1 MPWAGPARCF
11 RWILHVWVLH
21 EDAGMNDDPPAS
33 FSIVIVALG
42 DGGAAFVEQFDRL
55 ARLLGPP
62 REVCFVHG
70 PLSAPLGPDITS
82 RVKVAHEPLGHDAV
96 ARNHGLAIAAG
107 DVVVFHS
114 ISPPAADLLEV
125 LGGAFSDRGVTA
137 VVAGPACV
145 AFRRVD
151 LEAIRGFDEARGG
164 GAELRDACQRL
175 EAMGRMVMWSTNSEA
190 GLSEAVAAAP
200 HRRLMSPG
208 LARRRHAFM
217 PLVGGPLSRPDGSSG
232 AQSDARTSTGLRSR
246 MDGGDR
252 DPLTSTRETLRSI
265 WADLLPRG
273 TCCALAGYPDH
284 WNVGDAA
291 IWWGTRRILNAIGVS
306 VDYACDPWSYKPS
319 ALRTA
324 VPEGPILIL
333 GGGNLGDAYRH
344 EQSLREQILVD
355 FPQRRIIQLPQ
366 SIWFASQ
373 KRAEALADLLVH
385 ASDVTLL
392 LRDAASLA
400 FARQKF
406 CCDSALCPDAAVA
419 LDLAGAGQPAD
430 VPLLAL
436 WRTDTE
442 AREAWGAADG
452 DLVVGDWT
460 TPGPEVGLMSTAAR
474 GFKEWVGDPP
484 PEIGSCP
491 PRRRMAW
498 RHLPWLWDQ
507 LAEDRTLRGCRFLS
521 RGRVVLTDRLHAH
534 LLCTLMRKPHVV
546 CDSTNGKI
554 FAYRDTWRIDDPLVR
569 FASSRAEALEHAREL
584 LASMAGPEA
593 GGS

>member
-1 MPWAGPARCF
+1 
-11 RWILHVWVLH
+11 
-21 EDAGMNDDPPAS
+21 
-33 FSIVIVALG
+33 
-42 DGGAAFVEQFDRL
+42 
-55 ARLLGPP
+55 
-62 REVCFVHG
+62 
-70 PLSAPLGPDITS
+70 
-82 RVKVAHEPLGHDAV
+82 
-96 ARNHGLAIAAG
+96 
-107 DVVVFHS
+107 
-114 ISPPAADLLEV
+114 
-125 LGGAFSDRGVTA
+125 
-137 VVAGPACV
+137 
-145 AFRRVD
+145 
-151 LEAIRGFDEARGG
+151 
-164 GAELRDACQRL
+164 
-175 EAMGRMVMWSTNSEA
+175 
-190 GLSEAVAAAP
+190 
-200 HRRLMSPG
+200 
-208 LARRRHAFM
+208 
-217 PLVGGPLSRPDGSSG
+217 
-232 AQSDARTSTGLRSR
+232 

-252 DPLTSTRETLRSI
+252 DPLASARETLRSI

-291 IWWGTRRILNAIGVS
+291 IWWGTRRILNAIGAS

-344 EQSLREQILVD
+344 EQSLRERILVD

-392 LRDAASLA
+392 LRDAASLS
-400 FARQKF
+400 FARERF

-442 AREAWGAADG
+442 AREAWGAAGG
-452 DLVVGDWT
+452 DLVVRDWT
-460 TPGPEVGLMSTAAR
+460 TPGPEVGLMSTATR

-507 LAEDRTLRGCRFLS
+507 LAEERTLRGCQLLS

-546 CDSTNGKI
+546 CDSANGKI

-569 FASSRAEALEHAREL
+569 FASSRAEAVEHARDL
-584 LASMAGPEA
+584 LASMAGQEA
-593 GGS
+593 GGGS

>member
-1 MPWAGPARCF
+1 
-11 RWILHVWVLH
+11 
-21 EDAGMNDDPPAS
+21 MNDDPPAS

-55 ARLLGPP
+55 ARLSGPP

-107 DVVVFHS
+107 DVVVFHA

-125 LGGAFSDRGVTA
+125 LGGAFSDRGVAA

-175 EAMGRMVMWSTNSEA
+175 EVMGRTVMWSTNREA
-190 GLSEAVAAAP
+190 RPPEAVAAAP
-200 HRRLMSPG
+200 HRRLMSPR
-208 LARRRHAFM
+208 LARRRQAFM

-252 DPLTSTRETLRSI
+252 DPLASTRETLRSI

-291 IWWGTRRILNAIGVS
+291 IWWGTRRILNAIGAS

-344 EQSLREQILVD
+344 EQSLRERILVD

-392 LRDAASLA
+392 LRDAASLS
-400 FARQKF
+400 FARERF

-442 AREAWGAADG
+442 AREAWGAAGG
-452 DLVVGDWT
+452 DLVVGDWA

-507 LAEDRTLRGCRFLS
+507 LAEDRTLRGCQLLS
-521 RGRVVLTDRLHAH
+521 RGLVVLTDRLHAH

-546 CDSTNGKI
+546 CDSANGKI

-569 FASSRAEALEHAREL
+569 FASSRAEAVEHARDL
-584 LASMAGPEA
+584 LASMAGQEA
-593 GGS
+593 GGGS

>member
-1 MPWAGPARCF
+1 
-11 RWILHVWVLH
+11 
-21 EDAGMNDDPPAS
+21 MNDDPPAS

-107 DVVVFHS
+107 DVVVFHA

-175 EAMGRMVMWSTNSEA
+175 EAMGRMVMWSTNREA
-190 GLSEAVAAAP
+190 RPQEAVAAAP

-584 LASMAGPEA
+584 LASMAGQEA
-593 GGS
+593 GGGS